1 MKIIRV
7 LLGPVAGALITA
19 VFTAF
24 QFWVVFYTDPSTGF
38 LGAMKDLA
46 PLAAIVGGI
55 CGLIAG
61 AVLGLFLTLLQ
72 RGPVFG
78 AVSGA
83 IFGFAVAL
91 LIVALEGMP
100 EWSIRGAG
108 FIAAFVPIGAV
119 SGLLTSLVVPV
130 IASWA
135 NSRDDRYVELNLQ
148 TKRS

>member
-1 MKIIRV
+1 MKVIRF
-7 LLGPVAGALITA
+7 LLGPLAGALLTA
-19 VFTAF
+19 VFVAF
-24 QFWVVFYTDPSTGF
+24 QFWVVAYTDPSTGY

-46 PLAAIVGGI
+46 PLAAIVGGM

-83 IFGFAVAL
+83 VFGFAVLL

-100 EWSIRGAG
+100 WNSRGAV
-108 FIAAFVPIGAV
+108 FIAAFVPVGAV
-119 SGLLTSLVVPV
+119 SGFLTSLVVPL

-135 NSRDDRYVELNLQ
+135 NSRDDRYVELNLH
-148 TKRS
+148 TKRR